1 MKISV
6 FTADYASGDE
16 RGKLNAIGLAWNN
29 VPSPLPP
36 HGVAVVIEV
45 GWNEAN
51 ERKTFVLE
59 LLDEDGA
66 PVSFDADGDSAPA
79 LRLEGE
85 FEVGR
90 PPGVAKGTPL
100 LQTLAVNFPGGMPL
114 PAGKRYEYRVT
125 VDEVVG
131 TAAFAVIQSV

>member
-1 MKISV
+1 MKVSV
-6 FTADYASGDE
+6 FTADYVSSDD

-29 VPSPLPP
+29 VGTPLPP

-45 GWNEAN
+45 AWNEAN
-51 ERKTFVLE
+51 ERKAFVLE
-59 LLDEDGA
+59 LLDEDGS
-66 PVSFDADGDSAPA
+66 PVSFGNGDDPAPA
-79 LRLEGE
+79 LHLEGE

-114 PAGKRYEYRVT
+114 PAGKRFEYRVT
-125 VDEVVG
+125 IDDVEG
-131 TAAFAVIQSV
+131 RAPFAVIQSV